1 MNVLDYIIFAFLAI
15 SLITGFVKGFIKQL
29 LTVVGVIV
37 VPTLTA
43 TATPYV
49 QTWLGGIEQLANISA
64 PLAMF
69 ATLILVALI
78 YAFVAWLIGKILRKI
93 KIIKALDKILGGL
106 MGIVVTYLV
115 FAVFFGLFTYTKPE
129 FLPTIRG
136 WLGDSLETSW
146 FGANIYGNNFFGQW
160 VIEGIWE
167 KLIDSLQPSTE
178 ALIQR
183 FAF

>member
-1 MNVLDYIIFAFLAI
+1 MNVLDYVIFAMLAI
-15 SLITGFVKGFIKQL
+15 SLIVGLIKGFIKQI

-43 TATPYV
+43 TATPYM
-49 QTWLGGIEQLANISA
+49 QTWLGGFEQLANISA

-69 ATLILVALI
+69 ATLVIVALV
-78 YAFVAWLIGKILRKI
+78 YALVAWLIGKLLKKI

-106 MGIVVTYLV
+106 MGIVVVYLV
-115 FAVFFGLFTYTKPE
+115 FAVFFGVFSYTNEE

-146 FGANIYGNNFFGQW
+146 FGTNIYSNNFFGEW
-160 VIEGIWE
+160 VILGIWQ
-167 KLIDSLQPSTE
+167 KLIDSLQPSAE
-178 ALIQR
+178 ALAWILR
-183 FAF
+183 